1 MKPHTTDTP
10 TLKNA
15 VFALVLE
22 KCFPARADIYST
34 HKTIYIQHIQQ
45 HVIALA
51 CLSVQQIIMMNW
63 KTHNRNGFNIDNW
76 SKDLISCQMDLLSME
91 RATSVLNE
99 LDRGDE
105 GP

>member
-1 MKPHTTDTP
+1 MR
-10 TLKNA
+10 KNA
-15 VFALVLE
+15 VFALVLK

-34 HKTIYIQHIQQ
+34 HKTIYMQHIQQ
-45 HVIALA
+45 RVIALA
-51 CLSVQQIIMMNW
+51 FLSVQQIIMMNW
-63 KTHNRNGFNIDNW
+63 KMHNPNGFNIDNW
-76 SKDLISCQMDLLSME
+76 SKDLMDLLSME